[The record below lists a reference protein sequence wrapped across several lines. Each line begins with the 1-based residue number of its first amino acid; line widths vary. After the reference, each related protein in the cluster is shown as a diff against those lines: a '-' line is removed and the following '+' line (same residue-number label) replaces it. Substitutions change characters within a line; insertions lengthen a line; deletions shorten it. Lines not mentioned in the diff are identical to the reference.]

1 MLAPVCA
8 VIPALDEE
16 ETIAAV
22 VMDVAPQVHEVVVV
36 DNGSTDRTPAA
47 AAAAGARV
55 VREPR
60 RGYGA
65 ACHAGAVAADSDA
78 ILLYLDGDGS
88 DDPAT
93 LGAVLAPVASGR
105 AQLALGSRLR
115 GRRGPCGLAP
125 HQALANRAAAAMI
138 RARWRVGVT
147 DLGPVRA
154 IRRRDL
160 LALDMRSRTYGWP
173 LEMIL
178 KAARARLVIQE
189 VAVAAR
195 PRGGG
200 RSKVSGSLSAA
211 ARTAVRF
218 GEAFLRYGL

>member
-1 MLAPVCA
+1 VTC
-8 VIPALDEE
+8 
-16 ETIAAV
+16 
-22 VMDVAPQVHEVVVV
+22 
-36 DNGSTDRTPAA
+36 
-47 AAAAGARV
+47 
-55 VREPR
+55 
-60 RGYGA
+60 
-65 ACHAGAVAADSDA
+65 
-78 ILLYLDGDGS
+78 
-88 DDPAT
+88 
-93 LGAVLAPVASGR
+93 GR

-115 GRRGPCGLAP
+115 GRRGRCGLAP
-125 HQALANRAAAAMI
+125 HQAVANRAAAAVI

-178 KAARARLVIQE
+178 KAARARLAIEE

-195 PRGGG
+195 PRHGG
-200 RSKVSGSLSAA
+200 RSKVSGSLQAS

-218 GEAFLRYGL
+218 GEAFLRYGLYRPTGRSWP